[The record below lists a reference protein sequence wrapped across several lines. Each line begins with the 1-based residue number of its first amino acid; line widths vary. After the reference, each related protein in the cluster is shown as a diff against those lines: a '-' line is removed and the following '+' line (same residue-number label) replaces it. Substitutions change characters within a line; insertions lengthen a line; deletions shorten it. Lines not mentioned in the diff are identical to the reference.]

1 MLSDFFE
8 NRLREA
14 LQTLFGTLDDN
25 TFSGIQTFFEWV
37 DVQGGA
43 CLFRQGDEA
52 DGMYVVASG
61 RLRVFQQSAEGKRD
75 AIAEIAAGETV
86 GEMAL
91 ITGEPRNA
99 DVMAMRDSVLARI
112 SLKDFER
119 LTAIYPQALLHIS
132 RNIIER
138 LQKRSAAVRRT
149 KRINNIGVCPVSE
162 GADKNSFVHAL
173 RQTLSEHGEVLCID
187 SKSVDQSI
195 GMPGISQCA
204 RGESAPYRH
213 LASWL
218 EQQESLYRFVLY
230 IPDEEDSEWTH
241 RCFRQADEVL
251 LVGVAGQSSE
261 IHPLEKRYLSSDE
274 YHSLP
279 GQSLVLLHAPDT
291 QAPTGTA
298 AWLQGR
304 NLNFHHH
311 VRQEHAGDFA
321 RLALIT
327 RSGPSDTL
335 PYSAQELADFER
347 RYCYDKFW
355 NPADPALGSRYL
367 CCGHAFVMVGQAG
380 DRFFANRDTGLLG
393 QFRHQYFLVNLIAH
407 FHKAALMLFSEWLVM
422 AISQLDIHDVDSVK
436 TFKRE
441 IRRIF
446 ETFLRF
452 THRYWF
458 HEVSNQAQAKDLFR
472 MLTGHFD
479 TDRIYQ
485 DVSEAVKEMNQYLDS
500 DGLRRQ
506 ANTVVRL
513 TVVTTLGLIA
523 TVLTGFLGMNIFDYA
538 SESFWIKLLIVMG
551 VLTPTI
557 LLVFY
562 GVAKSKVLS
571 DFLEALSDERLALRD
586 KLGVLFKVWRKRPP
600 KIP

>member
-1 MLSDFFE
+1 VSDTTKNTSALVRHFRQILLWPLQVMHARVREPHISKYWELLDAMGEQCPWREVEDEFGDPDDFQERHYKEFITFLPYVQRFLYGEGIGRETLAGYGKSPIRVYRRRDIAQMRAVLDDQAPPVTFEVAHVDLYFFYDIDIIILAVE
-8 NRLREA
+8 FYANDLPLALAQEA
-14 LQTLFGTLDDN
+14 LFKLGRAYPAFWEAG
-25 TFSGIQTFFEWV
+25 G
-37 DVQGGA
+37 QGGQ
-43 CLFRQGDEA
+43 CPR
-52 DGMYVVASG
+52 
-61 RLRVFQQSAEGKRD
+61 RVEWL
-75 AIAEIAAGETV
+75 AATGET
-86 GEMAL
+86 
-91 ITGEPRNA
+91 
-99 DVMAMRDSVLARI
+99 LAASDYESRRKYLNFVCQHR
-112 SLKDFER
+112 SPNV
-119 LTAIYPQALLHIS
+119 AAHWGYLLQP
-132 RNIIER
+132 
-138 LQKRSAAVRRT
+138 L
-149 KRINNIGVCPVSE
+149 
-162 GADKNSFVHAL
+162 
-173 RQTLSEHGEVLCID
+173 
-187 SKSVDQSI
+187 
-195 GMPGISQCA
+195 
-204 RGESAPYRH
+204 
-213 LASWL
+213 
-218 EQQESLYRFVLY
+218 VLY
-230 IPDEEDSEWTH
+230 HSDREGMIRYRQIEYH
-241 RCFRQADEVL
+241 RMPL
-251 LVGVAGQSSE
+251 LA
-261 IHPLEKRYLSSDE
+261 YLSFDD
-274 YHSLP
+274 P
-279 GQSLVLLHAPDT
+279 RVLT
-291 QAPTGTA
+291 
-298 AWLQGR
+298 R
-304 NLNFHHH
+304 
-311 VRQEHAGDFA
+311 GDFA

-335 PYSAQELADFER
+335 PYSEQELADFER

-367 CCGHAFVMVGQAG
+367 CCGHAFVMIGKAG
-380 DRFFANRDTGLLG
+380 DRFFTDGDTGLLG

-407 FHKAALMLFSEWLVM
+407 FHKATLTLFSEWLVM

-472 MLTGHFD
+472 MLTNHLD
-479 TDRIYQ
+479 TDRIYR

-523 TVLTGFLGMNIFDYA
+523 TVSTGFLGMNLFDETSHPTWLKA
-538 SESFWIKLLIVMG
+538 LILVV
-551 VLTPTI
+551 VLIPSI

-571 DFLEALSDERLALRD
+571 DFLEALADERLTLRD